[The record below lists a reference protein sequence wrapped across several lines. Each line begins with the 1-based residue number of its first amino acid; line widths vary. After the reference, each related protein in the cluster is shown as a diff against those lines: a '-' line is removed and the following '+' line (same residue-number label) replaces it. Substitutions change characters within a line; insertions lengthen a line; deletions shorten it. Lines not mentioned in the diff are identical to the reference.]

1 MRTKND
7 IAEKKKKE
15 WEKFV
20 KKHRHVFEK
29 IAKNLEKKGKR

>member
-7 IAEKKKKE
+7 IAERKKKE

-20 KKHRHVFEK
+20 KTHRDIFEK
-29 IAKNLEKKGKR
+29 IAKGLEKKRR